1 MIDEGKPERRE
12 VWKRPKFALLLHY
25 RSPSTRSGRQ
35 KRRRQGGALETW
47 SLMNTKSRDAVKEL
61 FYFYCYFIPPNV
73 GLKKPSKGKSQILAK
88 QQKWIEAASTWLSLV
103 WALIKKSLGYRNIE
117 DNPGLSFL
125 GYSPTSYCIHFLGPS
140 RFLQEI
146 KLGYTVSDFTRVQTY
161 PSSTSSRQTEIEK
174 YW

>member
-88 QQKWIEAASTWLSLV
+88 QQIYELKRRHLLDFISLV
-103 WALIKKSLGYRNIE
+103 FPVELWSRSLLDIE
-117 DNPGLSFL
+117 ILKITLRTPAVAVSRTLLDT
-125 GYSPTSYCIHFLGPS
+125 TSYCIHFL
-140 RFLQEI
+140 
-146 KLGYTVSDFTRVQTY
+146 VS
-161 PSSTSSRQTEIEK
+161 SGN
-174 YW
+174 

>member
-47 SLMNTKSRDAVKEL
+47 SLMNTESRDAVKEL

-88 QQKWIEAASTWLSLV
+88 QQIYELKRHLLDFISLVFPVELWSRSLLDIEILKITLRTPAAASRTLL
-103 WALIKKSLGYRNIE
+103 
-117 DNPGLSFL
+117 DT
-125 GYSPTSYCIHFLGPS
+125 TSYCIHFL
-140 RFLQEI
+140 
-146 KLGYTVSDFTRVQTY
+146 VS
-161 PSSTSSRQTEIEK
+161 SGN
-174 YW
+174 

>member
-1 MIDEGKPERRE
+1 MIDEGKPERTQ
-12 VWKRPKFALLLHY
+12 VWKKRPKFAFATALPV
-25 RSPSTRSGRQ
+25 SSTRSGQ
-35 KRRRQGGALETW
+35 KRRRHWRLEVWWIPSPTMQLRNCSISAPYHRQW
-47 SLMNTKSRDAVKEL
+47 SKETRQ
-61 FYFYCYFIPPNV
+61 
-73 GLKKPSKGKSQILAK
+73 GKSQILAK

-161 PSSTSSRQTEIEK
+161 PSNTSSRQTEIEK